1 MLIQGISPMIPALF
15 IPSAARNL
23 LHQGGAGIYACA
35 KELMRSQALA
45 TAGTSRFHCHVLI
58 LRKAD
63 ISFLPEAR
71 AAQRSQKSS
80 AQRSDIIKAE
90 PQLRSQLNKNRTILP
105 SWQIAGR

>member
-1 MLIQGISPMIPALF
+1 MRRRSRKIPVQPVAKMLIQGISPMIPALF

-63 ISFLPEAR
+63 ISFLPEA
-71 AAQRSQKSS
+71 S
-80 AQRSDIIKAE
+80 AAE
-90 PQLRSQLNKNRTILP
+90 PKKFSAAERHNKSGATT
-105 SWQIAGR
+105 QITT